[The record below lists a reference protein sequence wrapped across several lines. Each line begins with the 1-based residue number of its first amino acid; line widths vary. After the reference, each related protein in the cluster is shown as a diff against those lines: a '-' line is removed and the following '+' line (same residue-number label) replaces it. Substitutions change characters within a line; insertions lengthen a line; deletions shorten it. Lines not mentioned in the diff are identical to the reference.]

1 MNLIQKAPIW
11 LFELMTTAKSFKD
24 NPIIG
29 SPFLNRLG
37 LHVLRLLVSHGVM
50 KARMFILGFSVASQ
64 DRQAYFQ
71 KGFIIKEN
79 FLSEEDFQALEKE
92 ARSFSGE
99 VREARQG
106 DTLTQRA
113 VLSPDVLQAYPAM
126 DKLLANHYL
135 AKLAHFSA
143 GHLRAP
149 LFYLENV
156 KNKYCEGV
164 TDPQKTLHA
173 DTFHPTMKCWFFID
187 DVAQEAGPFNYVPGS
202 NKLTWKRLKWEY
214 QMSLKAKYAENSYH
228 AKGSIRF
235 TADDLTQLGLPEPQA
250 FAVKKN
256 TLVIANTF
264 GIHRR
269 GDSLEKST
277 RLAIWGDSRTNPF
290 LPFPGLGG
298 KFINGLQYY
307 FLDLYRKDVDKKA
320 AKRGVPAPWR
330 VIEESIC
337 HHKKM

>member
-1 MNLIQKAPIW
+1 MSNYLKAPIW
-11 LFELMTTAKSFKD
+11 LFELLTTAKSFQD
-24 NPIIG
+24 NPVIG
-29 SPFLNRLG
+29 SPILNKMG
-37 LHVLRLLVSHGVM
+37 LHIVRLVVSHAVM
-50 KARMFILGFSVASQ
+50 RARMLFLALPISRQ
-64 DRQAYFQ
+64 DRQAYFNN
-71 KGFIIKEN
+71 GFIIKEN
-79 FLSEEDFQALEKE
+79 FLSEEDFLALEKE
-92 ARSFSGE
+92 AKSFSGE

-113 VLSPDVLQAYPAM
+113 VLSPDVLATNPAM
-126 DKLLANHYL
+126 EKLLANSQL
-135 AKLAHFSA
+135 KSLSHFTA

-156 KNKYCEGV
+156 KNKHVAGA

-187 DVAQEAGPFNYVPGS
+187 DVAEKAGPFNYVPHS
-202 NKLTWKRLKWEY
+202 NKLSWARIKWQY
-214 QMSLKAKYAENSYH
+214 RMSLKAKDADNQFH
-228 AKGSIRF
+228 ARGSTRF
-235 TADDLTQLGLPEPQA
+235 TSDDLKALGLPEPKA

-298 KFINGLQYY
+298 KFINNLQYY

-320 AKRGVPAPWR
+320 AERGAPPPWR
-330 VIEESIC
+330 VIDDSIN
-337 HHKKM
+337 KP

>member
-1 MNLIQKAPIW
+1 MSNYLKAPIW
-11 LFELMTTAKSFKD
+11 LFELITTAKSFKD
-24 NPIIG
+24 NPMIG
-29 SPFLNRLG
+29 SPTLNKLG
-37 LHVLRLLVSHGVM
+37 LHVVRLVISHAVM
-50 KARMFILGFSVASQ
+50 RARMWMLALPISRQ
-64 DRQAYFQ
+64 DRQDYFNN
-71 KGFIIKEN
+71 GFIIKEN
-79 FLSEEDFQALEKE
+79 FLSKEDFLALEKE
-92 ARSFSGE
+92 AQAFNGE

-113 VLSPDVLQAYPAM
+113 VLSPDILTRYPTM
-126 DKLLANHYL
+126 EKLLANKHL
-135 AKLAHFSA
+135 KSLSHFTA

-156 KNKYCEGV
+156 KNKYIAGSN
-164 TDPQKTLHA
+164 DPQKTLHS

-187 DVAQEAGPFNYVPGS
+187 DVAEESGPFNYVPQS
-202 NKLTWKRLKWEY
+202 NRLSWKRIKWQY
-214 QMSLKAKYAENSYH
+214 RMSLNASNAENQYH
-228 AKGSIRF
+228 ARGSTRY
-235 TADDLTQLGLPEPQA
+235 TVDDLKALGLPEPKA

-298 KFINGLQYY
+298 KFINDLQYY
-307 FLDLYRKDVDKKA
+307 FLDLYRKDTDKKA
-320 AKRGVPAPWR
+320 AKKGTPPPWK
-330 VIEESIC
+330 VIEESIN
-337 HHKKM
+337 KP